1 MSQKLEIGI
10 KNQREM
16 KVDETKSAVSAGS
29 GTLMVFGTPFV
40 AALMEQ
46 TAEESVRPYLEPGQ
60 ATVGTKLVL
69 NHTAATPMNRAVSCI
84 SELIAIDRRRLV
96 FRVVVCD
103 EAGQVADAEH
113 ERFIVD
119 AEKFMAKA
127 NSRGGEV
134 C

>member
-29 GTLMVFGTPFV
+29 GTLLVFGTPFV

-46 TAEESVRPYLEPGQ
+46 TAEESVRPYLEHGQ

-69 NHTAATPMNRAVSCI
+69 NHTAATPMNRTVSCE
-84 SELIAIDRRRLV
+84 SELVAIDRRRLV
-96 FRVVVCD
+96 FRVIVCD

-119 AEKFMAKA
+119 EEKFMAKA